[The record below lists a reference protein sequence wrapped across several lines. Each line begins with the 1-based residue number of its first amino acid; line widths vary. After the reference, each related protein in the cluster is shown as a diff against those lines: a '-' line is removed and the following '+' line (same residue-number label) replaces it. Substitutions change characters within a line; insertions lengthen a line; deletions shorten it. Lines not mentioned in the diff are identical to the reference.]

1 MSFLEFGG
9 KRHAL
14 PVGESVLGSDASAI
28 VPLAGD
34 GVLPQHAIIQSHP
47 DGQVAIRKAQASA
60 EVMVNGVRLG
70 PNPTPLLHGDKVT
83 VGGQE
88 FSFIDERKSGS
99 TQYVQAIDPATLAG
113 MVKPS
118 AKKRKPT
125 AGTGGR
131 LVSLTDGREYQIA
144 GANFLIGRDA
154 SCDVV
159 VTSKSISRRHAD
171 IMTTPKG
178 YVLVDSST
186 NGTLVN
192 GNKVQAQQ
200 LLAGGDIIQCGE
212 HEFRFYADFAKDV
225 EVAPSPQP
233 APPTPEPV
241 VPVAAA
247 PAPPVVE
254 PPPVVAAPAPPVVEP
269 PPVVAARPL
278 PPKQAAPPPRPIEPT
293 LPAQRPAPPVRPPDP
308 SGVPDRRPAA
318 PAAGAEHRLS
328 NTLHGVP
335 SIPRSPA
342 IEAPVSGPK
351 AGEGAASR
359 ERERTSGIGTLASIV
374 VRSGPLKGQRYA
386 LRTAVANVGRADYND
401 VVIEEGSVSTNHAKI
416 QRREG
421 IWVLIDLDST
431 NGTMVD
437 GERVVDS
444 EVPLAPGALLRFGD
458 VQCVFE
464 PTDDSVD
471 APKGSSTRLI
481 MSVNPDEVG
490 GGGS

>member
-9 KRHAL
+9 QRHAL

-34 GVLPQHAIIQSHP
+34 GVLQQHAVIQSHP

-83 VGGQE
+83 VGGHE

-113 MVKPS
+113 MMKQS

-125 AGTGGR
+125 ASTGGR

-186 NGTLVN
+186 NGTMVN
-192 GNKVQAQQ
+192 GNKVAGQH

-212 HEFRFYADFAKDV
+212 HEFRFYADLAKL
-225 EVAPSPQP
+225 EVVPPPQP
-233 APPTPEPV
+233 ALAGPELVAPA
-241 VPVAAA
+241 AAA
-247 PAPPVVE
+247 PVPPPPVVE
-254 PPPVVAAPAPPVVEP
+254 APPGPPPVIQASPAAPIPP
-269 PPVVAARPL
+269 
-278 PPKQAAPPPRPIEPT
+278 EPT
-293 LPAQRPAPPVRPPDP
+293 LPAQRPAPPIRPPGAP
-308 SGVPDRRPAA
+308 GHRPAA

-335 SIPRSPA
+335 SIPRVPA
-342 IEAPVSGPK
+342 NKAPASGPRT
-351 AGEGAASR
+351 GEGMTTP
-359 ERERTSGIGTLASIV
+359 EPGRTAELSTLASIV
-374 VRSGPLKGQRYA
+374 VRSGPLKGQRYP

-401 VVIEEGSVSTNHAKI
+401 VVIAEGSVSTNHAKI

-421 IWVLIDLDST
+421 IWVLVDLDST

-464 PTDDSVD
+464 PTDDSID

-481 MSVNPDEVG
+481 MSVNPDDVG
-490 GGGS
+490 HGGS